1 MYERTEFDGDVIAL
15 RVVVWQGETTGFWDA
30 AEQRLTGVHKTDV
43 TPVYEYV
50 IEPLG
55 RRLEDVDVRKVEESS
70 DASGTEYGPDTPH
83 RQQAIPK
90 PGEM

>member
-1 MYERTEFDGDVIAL
+1 MSTSGS
-15 RVVVWQGETTGFWDA
+15 WDA

-50 IEPLG
+50 MSHSGDGWRI
-55 RRLEDVDVRKVEESS
+55 VDVRKVEESS

-90 PGEM
+90 PGKMRGATGE